1 MAIGSVE
8 PWTSVLRLDESSTLR
23 THRYADRFSVV
34 RVETAGPLPDA
45 IHKSSSVPALL
56 VSTFVRPVAA
66 PNYRLWVDG
75 KIVPMGPIAA
85 FRTNVV
91 DLAAEPAMWGG
102 RGVDYVHFHV
112 RRRAI
117 DETAAVLG
125 YERIG
130 EFRLSVAQEDIVLAQ
145 LTRTIAPFL
154 DSGSGAP
161 PPPLALDQIELI
173 LAAHVVQRYGS
184 ATRARAAVR
193 GGLAAWQRRQVT
205 EMLRE
210 SLDGRVRLAAL
221 AKTCDLSLS
230 HFARAFKA
238 SFGVT
243 CHRWLTERRIER
255 AQELLASTRLSLE
268 EIASQSGFADQPAF
282 TRVFRQFV
290 GIPPG
295 LWRREN
301 GKLPG
306 R

>member
-8 PWTSVLRLDESSTLR
+8 PWTNVLRLDESSSLR
-23 THRYADRFSVV
+23 SHRYADRFSVV
-34 RVETAGPLPDA
+34 RVETTGPLTDA
-45 IHKSSSVPALL
+45 VHKSSRVPALL

-75 KIVPMGPIAA
+75 KVVPTGPIPA
-85 FRTNVV
+85 FRANVV

-112 RRRAI
+112 RRAAI
-117 DETAAVLG
+117 DETATVLG

-130 EFRLSVAQEDIVLAQ
+130 DFRLSVAQEDIVLAQ
-145 LTRTIAPFL
+145 VTKTIVPFL
-154 DSGSGAP
+154 GAGAP
-161 PPPLALDQIELI
+161 PPPLALDHLELI

-193 GGLAAWQRRQVT
+193 GGLAAWQRRQGT

-210 SLDGRVRLAAL
+210 NLDGRIRLAAL
-221 AKTCDLSLS
+221 ARTCGLSVS

-243 CHRWLTERRIER
+243 CHLWLTARRIER
-255 AQELLASTRLSLE
+255 AQELLALTPLPLG
-268 EIASQSGFADQPAF
+268 EIGSQSGFADQAAF
-282 TRVFRQFV
+282 TRVFRRFV
-290 GIPPG
+290 GVPPG
-295 LWRREN
+295 HWRREN
-301 GKLPG
+301 AKLSG

>member
-1 MAIGSVE
+1 MNA
-8 PWTSVLRLDESSTLR
+8 STLR

-45 IHKSSSVPALL
+45 VHKSSSVPALL

-75 KIVPMGPIAA
+75 KVVPMGPIAA
-85 FRTNVV
+85 FRTNVI

-117 DETAAVLG
+117 HETAAVLG

-130 EFRLSVAQEDIVLAQ
+130 DFRLSIAQEDIVLAAHEDHRA
-145 LTRTIAPFL
+145 LPRFGRA
-154 DSGSGAP
+154 

-184 ATRARAAVR
+184 APRARAAVR
-193 GGLAAWQRRQVT
+193 GGLAGWQRRRDARRCCART
-205 EMLRE
+205 STR
-210 SLDGRVRLAAL
+210 RIRLAAL
-221 AKTCDLSLS
+221 AKTIDLSVS

-255 AQELLASTRLSLE
+255 AQELLASTRVSLE
-268 EIASQSGFADQPAF
+268 EIASQSGFADQSAF

-301 GKLPG
+301 RKLSG

>member
-1 MAIGSVE
+1 MSGASLE
-8 PWTSVLRLDESSTLR
+8 PWTNAMLIDETSR
-23 THRYADRFSVV
+23 MRAHQYADRFSIV
-34 RVETAGPLPDA
+34 RVETTGPMADA
-45 IHKSSSVPALL
+45 VHKSSSVPALL

-75 KIVPMGPIAA
+75 KVVPMGPIAA

-112 RRRAI
+112 RRRVI

-130 EFRLSVAQEDIVLAQ
+130 AFRLSVAEEDIVLAQ
-145 LTRTIAPFL
+145 LTKTIAPFL
-154 DSGSGAP
+154 GAGAP

-184 ATRARAAVR
+184 ATRMRAAVR

-210 SLDGRVRLAAL
+210 NLDGRIRLAAL
-221 AKTCDLSLS
+221 AETCDLSVS

-255 AQELLASTRLSLE
+255 AQEMLAWTRLSLE

-282 TRVFRQFV
+282 TRVFRRFV
-290 GIPPG
+290 GVPPG

-301 GKLPG
+301 AKLSG

>member
-1 MAIGSVE
+1 MTMGSVQ
-8 PWTSVLRLDESSTLR
+8 PSTNVLRLDESSTLR

-34 RVETAGPLPDA
+34 RVETTGPLPDA
-45 IHKSSSVPALL
+45 VHKSSSVPALL
-56 VSTFVRPVAA
+56 VSTFLRPVAA
-66 PNYRLWVDG
+66 PDYRLWVDG
-75 KIVPMGPIAA
+75 KVVPMGPIAA

-112 RRRAI
+112 RRAAI
-117 DETAAVLG
+117 DESAAILG
-125 YERIG
+125 YQRIG
-130 EFRLSVAQEDIVLAQ
+130 DFRLSVAEEDIVLAQ
-145 LTRTIAPFL
+145 LTKTIAPFL
-154 DSGSGAP
+154 GSGAP

-173 LAAHVVQRYGS
+173 LAAHIVQRYGS

-210 SLDGRVRLAAL
+210 KLDGGIRLAAL
-221 AKTCDLSLS
+221 AETCDLSVS

-255 AQELLASTRLSLE
+255 ARELLAWTRLSLE

-282 TRVFRQFV
+282 TRVFRRFV
-290 GIPPG
+290 GVPPG

-301 GKLPG
+301 AKLPG